1 MKILIKVNE
10 NLVRCFFVCLQNKQ
24 LIREVKKMIQEGDH
38 SKAIDLTLSKG
49 EIIKE
54 VKGDEMSDVDTRMI
68 LTENGVRYD
77 LM

>member
-10 NLVRCFFVCLQNKQ
+10 NLVRCFFVCLNNKQ
-24 LIREVKKMIQEGDH
+24 SIKEVKKMIQEGDH

-49 EIIKE
+49 KVIKE
-54 VKGDEMSDVDTRMI
+54 VNEDEMSDVDTQMI